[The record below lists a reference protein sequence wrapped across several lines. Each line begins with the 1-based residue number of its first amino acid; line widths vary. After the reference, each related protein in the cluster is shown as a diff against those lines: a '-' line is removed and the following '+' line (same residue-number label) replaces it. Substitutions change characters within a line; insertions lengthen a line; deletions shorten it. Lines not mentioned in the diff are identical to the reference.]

1 MKRLGMP
8 PASNNGGVRQEAE
21 QDTPSTS
28 FRACSYSPI
37 IGGGGTILFLLLLLT
52 GCAHHAAKTG
62 DVAKADKPDALPI
75 VSTVPVTTGEVAQT
89 VRVTGVLAPLPNH
102 EARIS
107 PPFAGKLARL
117 NVQLNQHVVQGQ
129 IVAQMSTQTLL
140 GQQQQAEA
148 TVAAN
153 LAQVQQARI
162 NALSQ
167 AQMTRTAIAQAR
179 ATLTGSEATLA
190 NIRQNLARQRRL
202 YADGLVAQKDV
213 DDAQTAVRTADAT
226 VQAQRAAVAAAQ
238 AGTLTDEAKRQDIAI
253 ALRQVENAR
262 GALNTARAQIALAT
276 LRSPLSGIAATVTAN
291 NGETLDTAATIATV
305 VDTRDLQ
312 LTVSVPS
319 RDLRFVHR
327 GQVVEFGTESLP
339 GRTFSG
345 RIASLGAQMDP
356 ATGTIPVQVRIHNP
370 SHLLRDDMTAV
381 GRITVARRLNALL
394 VPKAALLTD
403 PGTDKTTLV
412 VIGPDGAAHVRPVTV
427 GLPSGDKVEVTQGL
441 KPGETVAVS
450 GQYGLPDGTKVSVSN
465 GK

>member
-1 MKRLGMP
+1 ML
-8 PASNNGGVRQEAE
+8 
-21 QDTPSTS
+21 PS
-28 FRACSYSPI
+28 CSPR
-37 IGGGGTILFLLLLLT
+37 IGGGGVILLFLFLLT
-52 GCAHHAAKTG
+52 GCAHHSAPKPADGG
-62 DVAKADKPDALPI
+62 DAKADKPDALPV
-75 VSTVPVTTGEVAQT
+75 VSAVPVTVGEVAQT

-107 PPFAGKLARL
+107 PPFAGKLSQL
-117 NVQLNQHVVQGQ
+117 NVQLNQFVVQGQ
-129 IVAQMSTQTLL
+129 VVAQMSTQTLL
-140 GQQQQAEA
+140 GQQQQAQA

-162 NALSQ
+162 NALGQ
-167 AQMTRTAIAQAR
+167 AQTTRTAVAQAR
-179 ATLTGSEATLA
+179 ATLTGSEATQA
-190 NIRQNLARQRRL
+190 STRQNLTRQQRL

-226 VQAQRAAVAAAQ
+226 VQAQQAAVAAAQ
-238 AGTLTDEAKRQDIAI
+238 AGTLTDQAKRQDIAI

-276 LRSPLSGIAATVTAN
+276 LRSPLSGVAATVTAN
-291 NGETLDTAATIATV
+291 NGETLDTSATIATI

-327 GQVVEFGTESLP
+327 GQIVEFGTESLP

-345 RIASLGAQMDP
+345 RIASLGAQVDP

-381 GRITVARRLNALL
+381 GRITVAQHPNALL
-394 VPKAALLTD
+394 VPKPALLTD
-403 PGTDKTTLV
+403 PATDKTTV
-412 VIGPDGAAHVRPVTV
+412 VVDRSGRCSARPPGHGRPAVWGENGDHAGLEARRDGRRVRPVRLAGRYEGERGEWAMRSGRMAPRPPIV
-427 GLPSGDKVEVTQGL
+427 GESEKNPNRN
-441 KPGETVAVS
+441 P
-450 GQYGLPDGTKVSVSN
+450 
-465 GK
+465 

>member
-1 MKRLGMP
+1 MRRGWGLLSLLP
-8 PASNNGGVRQEAE
+8 LLPLLV
-21 QDTPSTS
+21 
-28 FRACSYSPI
+28 
-37 IGGGGTILFLLLLLT
+37 LFCLT
-52 GCAHHAAKTG
+52 GCAHHATSTASGGGDTG
-62 DVAKADKPDALPI
+62 GKADKPDELPL
-75 VSTVPVTTGEVAQT
+75 VSTAPVTVGEVTQT

-117 NVQLNQHVVQGQ
+117 DVQLNQYVVQGQ
-129 IVAQMSTQTLL
+129 VVAQMSTQTLL

-153 LAQVQQARI
+153 VAQVQQARI
-162 NALSQ
+162 NALGQ
-167 AQMTRTAIAQAR
+167 AQTTRTAVAQAR
-179 ATLTGSEATLA
+179 ATLSGSEATLA
-190 NIRQNLARQRRL
+190 NARQNLQRQQKL

-226 VQAQRAAVAAAQ
+226 TQAQRAAVAAAQ
-238 AGTLTDEAKRQDIAI
+238 AGTLTDQAKRQDIAI
-253 ALRQVENAR
+253 AQRQVENAR
-262 GALNTARAQIALAT
+262 GALNTARAQITLAT
-276 LRSPLSGIAATVTAN
+276 LRSPLSGVAATVTAN
-291 NGETLDTAATIATV
+291 NGETLDTSATIATI

-319 RDLRFVHR
+319 RSLRFVHR
-327 GQVVEFGTESLP
+327 DQVVEFGTESLP
-339 GRTFSG
+339 GRTFAG
-345 RIASLGAQMDP
+345 RIASLGAQVDP

-381 GRITVARRLNALL
+381 GRITVARHPNALL
-394 VPKAALLTD
+394 IPKSALLTD
-403 PGTDKTTLV
+403 PATAKTTAV
-412 VIGPDGAAHVRPVTV
+412 VVGSDGTAHVRAITT

-450 GQYGLPDGTKVSVSN
+450 GQYGLPDGTKVNVAN